1 MGFFDFL
8 TGGNKKVKEAKNR
21 ISQLEGQ
28 LSSTHNDLSSTRA
41 HLERLNQRVEKL
53 TEDNLD
59 RELMIDK
66 LLKLGE
72 LQEQFAS
79 TKVEA
84 LTSKC
89 NLEASRKE
97 EEELKEQ
104 LLNRRKI
111 EEDVEMK
118 LRKVIELE
126 KQVVCVNEEVL
137 STKVDLEASKKE
149 EDMLNEQLLGLEKIL
164 EEMEMKLNMVM
175 KLEKELEDT
184 KNKVLTTKGE
194 FEVSK
199 KEENMLKEHLQ
210 SCENLH
216 KDMNTKLQKVL
227 DLEKQL
233 RFIRAEGLFV
243 KTSLEGSRKQEERL
257 KKQLFESERSQQDMG
272 MKLQQILKLKN
283 EISSYEAEALSDM
296 ASLEIT
302 NKEVEEL
309 KEKLS
314 LLEKVQ
320 QAVVELKLL

>member
-1 MGFFDFL
+1 MGFFNLLFGD
-8 TGGNKKVKEAKNR
+8 KKGEARRR
-21 ISQLEGQ
+21 IGQLEGQ
-28 LSSTHNDLSSTRA
+28 LSSTQNELSSTRVR
-41 HLERLNQRVEKL
+41 LERLNQEVEKL
-53 TEDNLD
+53 KTDNFVH
-59 RELMIDK
+59 EHMKEK
-66 LLKLGE
+66 LLELGE
-72 LQEQFAS
+72 LQEQLSS

-118 LRKVIELE
+118 L
-126 KQVVCVNEEVL
+126 
-137 STKVDLEASKKE
+137 
-149 EDMLNEQLLGLEKIL
+149 
-164 EEMEMKLNMVM
+164 
-175 KLEKELEDT
+175 
-184 KNKVLTTKGE
+184 
-194 FEVSK
+194 
-199 KEENMLKEHLQ
+199 
-210 SCENLH
+210 
-216 KDMNTKLQKVL
+216 QKVL

-243 KTSLEGSRKQEERL
+243 KANLEGSRKQEERL
-257 KKQLFESERSQQDMG
+257 KKQLFESERFQQDIG
-272 MKLQQILKLKN
+272 MKLQKILELEN

-296 ASLEIT
+296 ANLEYT

-320 QAVVELKLL
+320 EAVVELKLL